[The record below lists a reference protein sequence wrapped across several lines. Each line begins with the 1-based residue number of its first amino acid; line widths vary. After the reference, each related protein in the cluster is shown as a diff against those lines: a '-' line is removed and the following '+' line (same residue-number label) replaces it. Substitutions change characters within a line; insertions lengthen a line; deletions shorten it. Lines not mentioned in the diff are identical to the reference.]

1 MKNIT
6 IIYIVLAFFTYIISC
21 SIIYMIVNDM
31 YNKRHKRKV
40 QDLDNTFKKEILKQL
55 EDIKKQKNI
64 TKINIEYVRNKIK
77 KKRYKESFHNALFE
91 FNKDYNN
98 HKYTKIYMKNFEDI
112 IINEIKSCKRK
123 DDIIKSYHVM
133 LLGEYKLS
141 NMEIKDFLYNCL
153 NTNSTQLRT
162 LALKSISKIGNLD
175 YLIISIRHI
184 SDNEKYINNK
194 MFIDIINMFCGNKN
208 LLNKNLIKIFDELN
222 FEVQKIIIEHFK
234 NNKIDYVKL
243 DLLKVLKSENTH
255 KEVKISIIKYFAAV
269 KYKEAEQTIINII
282 NGKDWEYR
290 TVCAS
295 TLGNYNSKE
304 SIEILLKTITDKNW
318 YVRYNSAMSLL
329 GFDKDYI
336 EERIIKQEDKYS
348 RDILFYA
355 MFVKDKISYEK
366 YLEEIGDVVYSC

>member
-21 SIIYMIVNDM
+21 SVIYMIVNDM

-55 EDIKKQKNI
+55 EDIKNQKNI

-77 KKRYKESFHNALFE
+77 KRRYKDSFHNALFE

-98 HKYTKIYMKNFEDI
+98 HKYTRIYTKNFEDI
-112 IINEIKSCKRK
+112 IINEIKICKRK
-123 DDIIKSYHVM
+123 DDIIKSYYVM

-141 NMEIKDFLYNCL
+141 NIEIKDFLYNCL

-162 LALKSISKIGNLD
+162 LALKSISKIGNLN
-175 YLIISIRHI
+175 YLISSIRYI
-184 SDNEKYINNK
+184 SDNRKYVNNK
-194 MFIDIINMFCGNKN
+194 MFIDIINIFCGNKS
-208 LLNKNLIKIFDELN
+208 LLNKNLIKIFGELN
-222 FEVQKIIIEHFK
+222 YEVQKVIIEHFK

-243 DLLKVLKSENTH
+243 DLLNMLKSENTH
-255 KEVKISIIKYFAAV
+255 KEVKISIIKYFAV
-269 KYKEAEQTIINII
+269 VRYKEAKQIIIDIINS
-282 NGKDWEYR
+282 KDWEYR